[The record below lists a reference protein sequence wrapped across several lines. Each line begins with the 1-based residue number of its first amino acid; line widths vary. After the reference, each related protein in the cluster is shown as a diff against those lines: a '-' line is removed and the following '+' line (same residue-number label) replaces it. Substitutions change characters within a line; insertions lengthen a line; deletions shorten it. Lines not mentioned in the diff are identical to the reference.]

1 MDEADLDDMIA
12 PYQKLLNELNAD
24 SSDQLSA
31 ASKRK
36 MAIDANKKL
45 LKKIAKLQ
53 RRDEKKKIE
62 LDSDNEEIEENEEEE
77 DEEDGDES
85 DDQEKAELEAANTYS
100 QEVLCKDALDS
111 DDVIKNG
118 T

>member
-31 ASKRK
+31 AKKRK

-53 RRDEKKKIE
+53 RRDEKKKE
-62 LDSDNEEIEENEEEE
+62 SDSDNEEEEE
-77 DEEDGDES
+77 DGEEEEEDGDES
-85 DDQEKAELEAANTYS
+85 DDQEKAELEASNTYS